1 MGVSPHVHVSWAS
14 MQGHPAE
21 DISAPADQAVRSVV
35 HHELTHDTQDI
46 DEERRALARL
56 WIDMARALKECEPQR
71 LPDAPLA
78 TRLVVWR
85 IAYPMVRLLAEETI
99 FPDKALGGDILGF

>member
-1 MGVSPHVHVSWAS
+1 MGVSPHVHFSWAS

-46 DEERRALARL
+46 DEERHALARL
-56 WIDMARALKECEPQR
+56 WMICARIEGER
-71 LPDAPLA
+71 APVA
-78 TRLVVWR
+78 S
-85 IAYPMVRLLAEETI
+85 
-99 FPDKALGGDILGF
+99 